1 MYKEFEIIEWLDHA
15 TYSESSWRSED
26 NIKELVPVK
35 VITLGFVVS
44 EDKTSVRIA
53 ATITDNSSFT
63 GEFLIIKKA
72 IVRRSKIKNP
82 FKSFSND

>member
-1 MYKEFEIIEWLDHA
+1 MYKEFEVIEWLDHA

-53 ATITDNSSFT
+53 ATITDNASFT
-63 GEFLIIKKA
+63 GEFLIIKIS
-72 IVRRSKIKNP
+72 IVRRQKVKNP
-82 FKSFSND
+82 FKAFTHD